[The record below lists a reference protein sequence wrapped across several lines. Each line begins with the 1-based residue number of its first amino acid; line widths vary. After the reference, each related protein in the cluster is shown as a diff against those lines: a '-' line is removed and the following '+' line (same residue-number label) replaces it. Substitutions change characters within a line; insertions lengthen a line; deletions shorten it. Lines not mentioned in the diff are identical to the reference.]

1 MSTDDYTSQIL
12 VDKTGLVIL
21 SGYAIKV
28 AVWRDRLRLEDGAC
42 ETRRASDFDRAT
54 CGIKRLVVITAGGG
68 YISLDALQWLQD
80 IGAGV
85 LVIGRGDAVLM
96 ASVSRLLDH
105 P

>member
-1 MSTDDYTSQIL
+1 MSTSDFTSEIP
-12 VDKTGLVIL
+12 VARNGLVIL
-21 SGYAIKV
+21 SGYAIKI

-42 ETRRASDFDRAT
+42 DDRRAADYDRAT

-96 ASVSRLLDH
+96 ASAPRLL
-105 P
+105 